1 MKHTITLTF
10 LLLPFLTNAQ
20 TYELG
25 AGGGI
30 SINGKPT
37 NNLYFK
43 GDKLTV
49 NYASYLSL
57 LKNMKDD
64 VQMGIDIH
72 VLELSRK
79 SSVMYDF
86 EGRNIGGD
94 NKRFVY
100 AKYAFSID
108 AVLNKK
114 YYIGKNYVY
123 GGIAAGLS
131 IARNNAHNLPDNVSY
146 GAPDGGYGLSV
157 GAQLG
162 YVYNIDNRW
171 ALNAEVDA
179 RYYDFDYKAIAPIV
193 RPFTNIHYRIVAY
206 PLTIGVRYK
215 FSYFKKPNAT
225 TGEPEIIK

>member
-1 MKHTITLTF
+1 MKYSITFLL
-10 LLLPFLTNAQ
+10 LLLPFLSPAQ

-37 NNLYFK
+37 NNLYFR

-57 LKNMKDD
+57 LKNLKDD
-64 VQMGIDIH
+64 VQLGVDIH
-72 VLELSRK
+72 MLELSRK
-79 SSVMYDF
+79 SSVAYDF
-86 EGRNIGGD
+86 EGKTIGGD

-100 AKYAFSID
+100 AKYALSID
-108 AVLNKK
+108 AFLNKK
-114 YYIGKNYVY
+114 YYLGQNYVY
-123 GGIAAGLS
+123 GGVAMGLG
-131 IARNNAHNLPDNVSY
+131 IARNNSHNLPDNVSY

-157 GAQLG
+157 GAQVG
-162 YVYNIDNRW
+162 YVYNIDSRW
-171 ALNAEVDA
+171 AVNAELDV

-206 PLTIGVRYK
+206 PLTVGVRYK
-215 FSYFKKPNAT
+215 FNYFKRPNAA
-225 TGEPEIIK
+225 TGEQEIVK

>member
-1 MKHTITLTF
+1 MKHSIILTF
-10 LLLPFLTNAQ
+10 LLLPFLATAQ

-30 SINGKPT
+30 SLNGKPT

-57 LKNMKDD
+57 LKNMKDN

-72 VLELSRK
+72 MLELSRK
-79 SSVMYDF
+79 SSVIYDF

-108 AVLNKK
+108 VVLNKK

-206 PLTIGVRYK
+206 PLTISVRYK

-225 TGEPEIIK
+225 TGEPEIVK

>member
-1 MKHTITLTF
+1 MKHSIILTF
-10 LLLPFLTNAQ
+10 LLLPFLATAQ

-30 SINGKPT
+30 SLNGKPT

-72 VLELSRK
+72 MLELSRK
-79 SSVMYDF
+79 SSVIYDF

-157 GAQLG
+157 GVQLG

-225 TGEPEIIK
+225 TGEPEIVK

>member
-1 MKHTITLTF
+1 MKHSITLLI
-10 LLLPFLTNAQ
+10 LLLPFVSQAQ
-20 TYELG
+20 NYELG

-49 NYASYLSL
+49 NYASYISL
-57 LKNMKDD
+57 VKNMKDD
-64 VQMGIDIH
+64 VQMGVDIH
-72 VLELSRK
+72 MLELSRK
-79 SSVMYDF
+79 SSEVYDF

-94 NKRFVY
+94 DKRFVY
-100 AKYAFSID
+100 AKFAFSID

-114 YYIGKNYVY
+114 YYIGKDYAY
-123 GGIAAGLS
+123 GGVAAGLS
-131 IARNNAHNLPDNVSY
+131 IARNNSHNLPDNVSY

-162 YVYNIDNRW
+162 YVHNIDNRW
-171 ALNAEVDA
+171 AVNAAIDA

-193 RPFTNIHYRIVAY
+193 RPYTNIHYRIIAY
-206 PLTIGVRYK
+206 PLTVGVRYK
-215 FSYFKKPNAT
+215 FSYFKRPNPT
-225 TGEPEIIK
+225 TGEQEISK